1 MKKIY
6 ISLFIFSQLLNLTLS
21 QGIDNVDKLNG
32 YREFKFG
39 MKVDKV
45 DTCFR
50 KSEPF
55 AGIEPEEDYTTFN
68 PNYNKFLRNNSDMF
82 LIYLDKGILYKIE
95 FWFKDK
101 LLKARNEIGMQTTID
116 YVWKDLVKL
125 FGEPNKPIEINND
138 IYGSFKTY
146 TWEGENNI
154 IEFQVFKEGENLNLI
169 IYNKKLNNDFKLSQ
183 FR

>member
-1 MKKIY
+1 MMKKVLLI
-6 ISLFIFSQLLNLTLS
+6 LIFSQIKLFSFS

-32 YREFKFG
+32 YKEFKFG

-45 DTCFR
+45 DTCFM

-55 AGIEPEEDYTTFN
+55 AGIEPQEDYTTFN

-95 FWFKDK
+95 FWFRDE

-116 YVWKDLVKL
+116 YV
-125 FGEPNKPIEINND
+125 
-138 IYGSFKTY
+138 
-146 TWEGENNI
+146 
-154 IEFQVFKEGENLNLI
+154 
-169 IYNKKLNNDFKLSQ
+169 
-183 FR
+183 